1 MQKLVLPSSVA
12 GYDAGYSH
20 LLTRSR
26 QLCRRCT
33 TFAFTLCSAETGQP
47 SDKVHPRSPMMLE
60 ASDIANWLH
69 NARRRL
75 FAYRTRQRVA
85 ITTVTFVSA
94 LPVSKLS
101 IRRLD

>member
-1 MQKLVLPSSVA
+1 MPGILICSRVA
-12 GYDAGYSH
+12 ANAVDVA
-20 LLTRSR
+20 
-26 QLCRRCT
+26 RR
-33 TFAFTLCSAETGQP
+33 LHSPLKSAETGQP
-47 SDKVHPRSPMMLE
+47 NDKVHPRSPMMLE

-85 ITTVTFVSA
+85 ITPVTFVSA
-94 LPVSKLS
+94 LLVSKLS

>member
-1 MQKLVLPSSVA
+1 MPGILICSRVAANSVDVA
-12 GYDAGYSH
+12 
-20 LLTRSR
+20 
-26 QLCRRCT
+26 RRLHSPL
-33 TFAFTLCSAETGQP
+33 AALETGQP
-47 SDKVHPRSPMMLE
+47 NDKVHSRSPMMLE

-75 FAYRTRQRVA
+75 CAYRTRQRVA